1 MPRRALEPIMMQAA
15 IIKVE
20 ARPELSTVSMPSPS
34 IFGITKLK
42 TVLAERH
49 TKANNHIA
57 QCFFRKLIKRTI
69 IFIYSGSFG
78 TREQVSFLNELQTA
92 MERLPGQHI
101 EAKGSRLLSLLK
113 Y

>member
-1 MPRRALEPIMMQAA
+1 MPRRALEPIMTQAA
-15 IIKVE
+15 IIKVA
-20 ARPELSTVSMPSPS
+20 ARPELSTVSMPLPS
-34 IFGITKLK
+34 IFGITRLN

-78 TREQVSFLNELQTA
+78 ARQQVSFLNELQPA
-92 MERLPGQHI
+92 MDKLPGQQI
-101 EAKGSRLLSLLK
+101 EAKRSRLLSLLK